1 MKNRNFYELF
11 KMFLQIAG
19 EHKKEYLKSLF
30 SGIGAI
36 VCAGAIYVSFY
47 SFFMNLSEGNSRGT
61 HGAIMAM
68 GIFFVLFL
76 VLKFKSS
83 AYDHGSNHGNFVDAG
98 HDLREKLGRKL
109 VSVPLSSVAR
119 YKTGDL
125 NAILSSNVGEAVMF
139 MNMVPLM
146 ALELVITGAIIIL
159 ATFFVSVK
167 LAVLMLLMLP
177 VAVPLYKLRRRLA
190 IEEKSEFIAANANLE
205 SQIIEYIQ
213 GIGVLRSIDKTGEN
227 AANLRESIAAVRQIQ
242 LKAMRLAGAPTLAMG
257 SIAVVLMN
265 LCLFLGVYLHGTGEL
280 NLGVVAAVIVILS
293 RLIEPF
299 SVFLSV
305 ASIFDLI
312 DAGFSKVKEI
322 LSLKDL
328 QIAEPNLTPK
338 DFSVE
343 FENVS
348 FTYEN
353 GSRPALESVN
363 FTIAQGSVTAFVGA
377 SGSGKTTAT
386 KMLMRYDDPQN
397 GAIKIGGANIKN
409 MSQKELLS
417 RLSFVF
423 QDVYLFNDTILNNI
437 KSACAGAGDEQ
448 VRAAAKAAHCDE
460 FISRLPRGYDTPV
473 GDVGGN
479 LSGGEKQRISIARA
493 ILKNAPIVV
502 LDEPTAALDTGSEVA
517 VQKAID
523 ALAKDKTL
531 IVIAHRLS
539 TIAHADQILV
549 FDDGR
554 IIERGKHDEL
564 LNLGGKYAQMW
575 ASQTSA
581 KAWHATN
588 R

>member
-19 EHKKEYLKSLF
+19 EHKKSYLKSLF
-30 SGIGAI
+30 SGIGTI

-61 HGAIMAM
+61 HGAIMTM

-83 AYDHGSNHGNFVDAG
+83 AYDHGSNHGNFVDVG

-146 ALELVITGAIIIL
+146 ALELVITGAIIVL

-177 VAVPLYKLRRRLA
+177 VTVPLYRLRRRLA

-437 KSACAGAGDEQ
+437 KSACAGASDEQ

-554 IIERGKHDEL
+554 IIERGNHDEL

-575 ASQTSA
+575 ASQTLA